1 MRFFLLLLALAGFL
15 SLLSCIS
22 PMKTS
27 KNHAKKMHSMVV
39 CSHPAAAKAG
49 KDILSSGGNAYDAA
63 ITTQFVL
70 AVVYPRAGNIGGGGL
85 MVGRDGDG
93 KVMALDF
100 REKAPLAAHKDMYL
114 DNNGNIIP
122 NKSLTGIFSV
132 GVPGSVDGMWT
143 LHREKG
149 SLPWYQ
155 LIQPAIDLARHGVTL
170 TANEAKHMN
179 EYATI
184 IDSVSGFNTDY
195 SKKKWK
201 AGDVFIQSNL
211 ATTLERIRDYGRDG
225 FYRGKVANQ
234 IIQTS
239 TANHGLITQ
248 QDLDDYHS
256 RWRSPIVSDY
266 KGYRLCLMP
275 PPSSGGVLIAQMLKV
290 MERMNLSEK
299 GHNTAPYIHG
309 LVEITRR
316 AYADRSEYFG
326 DPDYVVNHINT
337 LLSDKYI
344 NEKYDNIN
352 PNKATPSTDIKAG
365 AVERIES
372 FETTHFSIVDQW
384 QNAVAITT
392 TLNGNYGSKMVVEG
406 GGFLL
411 NNEMDDFSVKPGS
424 PNQFGLVGG
433 EANSIQPGKRML
445 SSMSPTI
452 VSKDGTLY
460 AVVGTP
466 GGSTIITANLQ
477 TIANLIDF
485 NMSMEEA
492 VLAPKMHSQ
501 WLPDEVY
508 LEKNKFDQSV
518 ILQLE
523 KMGHVV
529 KEVNALGKLD
539 CIKVLEDGS
548 LEGGTDPAKG
558 DGTIDGF

>member
-1 MRFFLLLLALAGFL
+1 MYLLIQFAGWNISEPMTLLTNTLICATGIYHSNKVYNGHRGQIDYIYNFCFFLFFTA
-15 SLLSCIS
+15 IS
-22 PMKTS
+22 
-27 KNHAKKMHSMVV
+27 
-39 CSHPAAAKAG
+39 
-49 KDILSSGGNAYDAA
+49 A
-63 ITTQFVL
+63 IW
-70 AVVYPRAGNIGGGGL
+70 G
-85 MVGRDGDG
+85 
-93 KVMALDF
+93 
-100 REKAPLAAHKDMYL
+100 
-114 DNNGNIIP
+114 
-122 NKSLTGIFSV
+122 GIFSH
-132 GVPGSVDGMWT
+132 GFKEYFSIAYSIPGWI
-143 LHREKG
+143 LALLG
-149 SLPWYQ
+149 SFF
-155 LIQPAIDLARHGVTL
+155 AV
-170 TANEAKHMN
+170 
-179 EYATI
+179 
-184 IDSVSGFNTDY
+184 
-195 SKKKWK
+195 
-201 AGDVFIQSNL
+201 
-211 ATTLERIRDYGRDG
+211 
-225 FYRGKVANQ
+225 RGALQ
-234 IIQTS
+234 H
-239 TANHGLITQ
+239 A
-248 QDLDDYHS
+248 YHQ
-256 RWRSPIVSDY
+256 
-266 KGYRLCLMP
+266 LCLMP

-337 LLSDKYI
+337 LLSNKYI

-352 PNKATPSTDIKAG
+352 PHKATPSKDIKAG
-365 AVERIES
+365 EVERIES

-392 TLNGNYGSKMVVEG
+392 TLNGNYGSKMVVAG

-485 NMSMEEA
+485 NMSMKEA